1 MSGVP
6 FADQRAGGGMV
17 LLELMIAL
25 FVFTLVAFSLVMALD
40 AGMKAGA
47 ERDEIAAATRGLA
60 NQMALLHQG
69 PLVPSDRDLPPDD
82 SGITY
87 HLLVEPAQY
96 QDQKNQPVP
105 NLYRATITAKWT
117 SGHDSKNRSVSE
129 LIYQP

>member
-1 MSGVP
+1 
-6 FADQRAGGGMV
+6 MV

-40 AGMKAGA
+40 AAMTAGR
-47 ERDEIAAATRGLA
+47 ERNEIATVVSGLT

-69 PLVPSDRDLPPDD
+69 PLSPSDLDLLPD
-82 SGITY
+82 SFGVTY
-87 HLLVEPAQY
+87 HVLIEPAQF

-105 NLYRATITAKWT
+105 NLYRATITAKWK
-117 SGHDSKNRSVSE
+117 SDGHDEDRSVSE